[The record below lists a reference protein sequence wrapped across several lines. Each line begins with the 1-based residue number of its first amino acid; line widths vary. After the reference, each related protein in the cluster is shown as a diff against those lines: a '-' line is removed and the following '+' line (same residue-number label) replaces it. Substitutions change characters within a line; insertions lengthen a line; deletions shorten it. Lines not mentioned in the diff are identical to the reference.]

1 MITNFF
7 FFFLDN
13 RTEDTNKLIDEV
25 KLKNEKIQ
33 ILEENLNDK
42 IIKLELFENDL
53 KNKINLID
61 NNNRV
66 VNNLNNNNKENLIKI
81 STTQLN
87 DSNLHTNDYN
97 ILKDEC
103 AQLKIRIQAI
113 EDEMK
118 KLLFFFTNLKAFKKE
133 IRNYIFFRARLE
145 NSQLSTDYSHL
156 QQSYQELRELKE
168 TLENKE
174 SQIQINLTDAQ
185 KETDQNRDEIKQ
197 AQNRIKE
204 LEKKCNDYESNL
216 IDLNN
221 DLNYLHNEY
230 DGLSMRTKVVCS
242 ILLITPF
249 LRRLF

>member
-1 MITNFF
+1 M
-7 FFFLDN
+7 
-13 RTEDTNKLIDEV
+13 
-25 KLKNEKIQ
+25 
-33 ILEENLNDK
+33 
-42 IIKLELFENDL
+42 
-53 KNKINLID
+53 
-61 NNNRV
+61 
-66 VNNLNNNNKENLIKI
+66 
-81 STTQLN
+81 
-87 DSNLHTNDYN
+87 
-97 ILKDEC
+97 
-103 AQLKIRIQAI
+103 
-113 EDEMK
+113 
-118 KLLFFFTNLKAFKKE
+118 
-133 IRNYIFFRARLE
+133 
-145 NSQLSTDYSHL
+145 
-156 QQSYQELRELKE
+156 RELKE

-249 LRRLF
+249 LRRFF